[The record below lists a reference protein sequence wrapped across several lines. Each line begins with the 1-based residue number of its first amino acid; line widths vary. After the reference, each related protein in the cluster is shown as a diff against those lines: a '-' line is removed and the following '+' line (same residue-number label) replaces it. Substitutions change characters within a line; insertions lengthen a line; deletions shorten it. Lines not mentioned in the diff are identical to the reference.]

1 MLKKYLLLVNI
12 SLLSGC
18 SLAPEYIKPQ
28 TVADRAVELR
38 QGSIE
43 QQYSF
48 NDLFA
53 QDKPLLD
60 LLEHTMRNNYD
71 LQQAMQRVTSAQAQ
85 KQSSMFDFIPG
96 INFSASKN
104 IAMASGI
111 SPYTG
116 EKIKQKTEGYQSSLG
131 VDSYEVDIWGKKTN
145 EIQTLK
151 YDQLN
156 YTSVAAALRLTLMA
170 DVANTWYETLYMIR
184 AWHILNKKIAL
195 LDDLDSKLQALNEAG
210 RVDAVM
216 MSKFI
221 RGRASDESS
230 CQNLVKEINNRIYK
244 LEFLSGYRSPSLNTD
259 NWRKLSGDYNYPV
272 LPQQI
277 TSQVIFNRPDVI
289 AAEMK
294 IKAANGTI
302 GMARAAFLPAFT
314 LFANAYHPSE
324 TFGHVLGNLTE
335 NWTLTPS
342 IILPIFNWPKSYANL
357 NYAKSQQAIAIIE
370 YRKTVA
376 QALMDIKS
384 ASNDLA
390 AFNTVFDASRRELAL
405 HQQNFTKITHRYQ
418 AGYADLY
425 SYYEAIDILNTAA
438 LELESNRQQI
448 MANTIVLLKATGG

>member
-1 MLKKYLLLVNI
+1 M
-12 SLLSGC
+12 
-18 SLAPEYIKPQ
+18 
-28 TVADRAVELR
+28 
-38 QGSIE
+38 
-43 QQYSF
+43 
-48 NDLFA
+48 
-53 QDKPLLD
+53 
-60 LLEHTMRNNYD
+60 
-71 LQQAMQRVTSAQAQ
+71 
-85 KQSSMFDFIPG
+85 
-96 INFSASKN
+96 
-104 IAMASGI
+104 
-111 SPYTG
+111 
-116 EKIKQKTEGYQSSLG
+116 
-131 VDSYEVDIWGKKTN
+131 GKKNN

-170 DVANTWYETLYMIR
+170 DVANAWYETLYMIR

-210 RVDAVM
+210 RVDAVI

-230 CQNLVKEINNRIYK
+230 RQNLVKEITNRIYK

-277 TSQVIFNRPDVI
+277 TSQIIFNRPDVI

-324 TFGHVLGNLTE
+324 TFDHVLGNLTE

-376 QALMDIKS
+376 QALMDIKN

-390 AFNTVFDASRRELAL
+390 AFNTVFNASRRELAL